1 MIQNAIGTLAVLLII
16 ASCGSNQHRE
26 NLSGPGPGA
35 EAIMASIP
43 EILADPL
50 EYEGKT
56 ISIEG
61 VITHVCRHGGD
72 KMRVLQEGSELS
84 IQVMLGNFTGQFDVA
99 SEGRPVKLTG
109 LIVTEVTNLDEL
121 AHHTH
126 DGEAHEC
133 ETTREAIEIMEA
145 RGLDPRIR
153 TYLALDHYE

>member
-1 MIQNAIGTLAVLLII
+1 MIQKAIGTLAVLMIF
-16 ASCGSNQHRE
+16 ASCGSNQDRG
-26 NLSGPGPGA
+26 NLSGSGT
-35 EAIMASIP
+35 EAIVTIP

-50 EYEGKT
+50 EYDGKT

-109 LIVTEVTNLDEL
+109 VIVTEVTNLDEL

-133 ETTREAIEIMEA
+133 ETTLEAIEIMEA

-153 TYLALDHYE
+153 TYMTLNHYE